1 MANHPRLIVFTDLHG
16 TLLDQIT
23 HSYRASL
30 PAVRKLQSL
39 KMPVLLCSKKTRA
52 EVEPLWRELSLE
64 EPYIFENGGAIC
76 FTPGRFPFEA
86 EAARSDSK
94 LNIIELGARIG
105 ELRAGLTE
113 VARRLHI
120 RVRFFAD
127 MNAKDIVEFTGLT
140 RQQAQA
146 AAQREYDEAF
156 LIDEP
161 SREHM
166 LTTALRMKGFTVTRG
181 ERFFHLSRGSDKG
194 KAARLLAERY
204 RRNDAAWVTVGLGNS
219 ANDLPLLLAVDRPI
233 LIRNPDRSWDS
244 TITQSIPGIRKT
256 MSIGPE
262 GWAESVEKLLTEIA

>member
-1 MANHPRLIVFTDLHG
+1 MVNHPRLIVFTDLHG

-23 HSYRASL
+23 HSHRASL
-30 PAVRKLQSL
+30 PALRKLQAL
-39 KMPVLLCSKKTRA
+39 KMPVILCSKKTRA
-52 EVEPLWRELSLE
+52 EVEPLWRELALE
-64 EPYIFENGGAIC
+64 EPYIVENGGAIC
-76 FTPGRFPFEA
+76 FTPGRFPFAA

-94 LNIIELGARIG
+94 LNIIELGSRIG
-105 ELRAGLTE
+105 ELRAALAE

-120 RVRFFAD
+120 RVRFFGD

-146 AAQREYDEAF
+146 AAQREYDEPF

-161 SREHM
+161 SRERM

-204 RRNDAAWVTVGLGNS
+204 RRDGGSWVTVGLGNS
-219 ANDLPLLLAVDRPI
+219 ANDLSLLLAVDRPI

-244 TITQSIPGIRKT
+244 AVTQSIPGIRKT

-262 GWAESVEKLLTEIA
+262 GWAESVEKLLSEIA